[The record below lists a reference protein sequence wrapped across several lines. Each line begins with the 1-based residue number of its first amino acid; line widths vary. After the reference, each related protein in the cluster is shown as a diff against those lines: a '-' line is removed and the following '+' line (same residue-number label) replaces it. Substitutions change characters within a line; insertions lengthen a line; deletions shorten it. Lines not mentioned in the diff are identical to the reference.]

1 LFNYIKKHVFAK
13 IGLLFFAASLCVVFS
28 SYYLSINWIN
38 LEKDDIL
45 DAQEAFFLYKFVES
59 WGVNPDTSLIANEL
73 NNIKIK
79 GMIYALD
86 GDTLCENDTLLLWS
100 NLKNPI
106 SPCNYLSYSDAD
118 YFKDIY
124 DIHFEERVSFGEFF
138 FEERLLQTAYV
149 EFPPFKYFLIG
160 DYNYV
165 APLDLYTFF
174 PSLVLAF
181 TLMGLLF
188 LVLRS
193 FLFPLNLIEK
203 RIKSLERGDLDS
215 TIPVV
220 GHDELAVLTQNFNKL
235 TLDIKRLLKQKERL
249 LSDVSHELRSP
260 LAKIKL
266 AIAMLPDHAKKI
278 SVDKQI
284 KTLDSLITNILL
296 SDKMASAYSNL
307 NLEKISIDVLINKS
321 LDLTSIKNI
330 ELDIDKKMVLT
341 VDVVKS
347 SIAIKNLI
355 ENAFKYSSKDSAV
368 CVSAQKSLDENI
380 ISVVDSG
387 PGIPEEQIKKI
398 TKAFVRIP
406 GSKESGFGLGLSIC
420 QKVMVAHGGFLKIKN
435 IKTGGA
441 CFSLH
446 FPADK

>member
-1 LFNYIKKHVFAK
+1 MLNYIKKHVFAK

-45 DAQEAFFLYKFVES
+45 DAQEAFFLYKFAES
-59 WGVNPDTSLIANEL
+59 WGSSPDTSLIAEEL

-106 SPCNYLSYSDAD
+106 SPCNYLSYSDTD
-118 YFKDIY
+118 YFQDMY
-124 DIHFEERVSFGEFF
+124 GVHFEERVSFGEFF
-138 FEERLLQTAYV
+138 FEERLLQTAYI
-149 EFPPFKYFLIG
+149 EFPPFKYFLIA
-160 DYNYV
+160 DYV
-165 APLDLYTFF
+165 APLDFYTLF

-181 TLMGLLF
+181 ALMTLLF
-188 LVLRS
+188 LVVRK

-203 RIKSLERGDLDS
+203 RIKGLERGDLDS

-220 GHDELAVLTQNFNKL
+220 GSDELAVLTQNFNKL
-235 TLDIKRLLKQKERL
+235 TLDIKQLLKQKERL

-266 AIAMLPDHAKKI
+266 AIAMLPNHAKKTSI
-278 SVDKQI
+278 DRQI

-307 NLEKISIDVLINKS
+307 NIEQIRIDVLIKKS
-321 LDLTSIKNI
+321 LELTSIKNI
-330 ELDIDKKMVLT
+330 KIDIDKKMKLR

-355 ENAFKYSSKDSAV
+355 ENAFKYSPKDSTIYI
-368 CVSAQKSLDENI
+368 KSKKTSDKNI
-380 ISVVDSG
+380 ISVLDSG
-387 PGIPEEQIKKI
+387 PGIPQKHIEKI

-420 QKVMVAHGGFLKIKN
+420 HKVMVAHGGFLKIKN
-435 IKTGGA
+435 IKEGGA

-446 FPADK
+446 FPVDK

>member
-38 LEKDDIL
+38 LEKDDVL
-45 DAQEAFFLYKFVES
+45 DAQEAFFLYKFVEAL
-59 WGVNPDTSLIANEL
+59 GVSPDTSLIAEEL

-106 SPCNYLSYSDAD
+106 SPCNYLSYSDTE

-124 DIHFEERVSFGEFF
+124 DIRFEERISFGEFF
-138 FEERLLQTAYV
+138 FEERLLQTAYI
-149 EFPPFKYFLIG
+149 EFPPLKYFLIT
-160 DYNYV
+160 DYV
-165 APLDLYTFF
+165 APLDLYTLF
-174 PSLVLAF
+174 PSLLLAF
-181 TLMGLLF
+181 ALMSVLF
-188 LVLRS
+188 LVMRR

-203 RIKSLERGDLDS
+203 RIRSLEKGDLDS

-220 GHDELAVLTQNFNKL
+220 GNDELAVLTQNFNKL
-235 TLDIKRLLKQKERL
+235 TLDIKKLLKQKERL
-249 LSDVSHELRSP
+249 LLDVSHELRSP

-266 AIAMLPDHAKKI
+266 AVALLPEHAKKFSI
-278 SVDKQI
+278 DRQI

-307 NLEKISIDVLINKS
+307 NIEQIGVGSLINKS
-321 LDLTSIKNI
+321 LELTSIKNVEI
-330 ELDIDKKMVLT
+330 NISEKMVLS

-355 ENAFKYSSKDSAV
+355 ENAFKYSPKSSKIYV
-368 CVSAQKSLDENI
+368 KSKKTKDEHI
-380 ISVVDSG
+380 ISIIDSG
-387 PGIPEEQIKKI
+387 PGIPKKHIEEI

-420 QKVMVAHGGFLKIKN
+420 HKVMVAHGGFLKIENLEK
-435 IKTGGA
+435 GGA

-446 FPADK
+446 FPAGK

>member
-1 LFNYIKKHVFAK
+1 MFTYIKKHVFAK

-59 WGVNPDTSLIANEL
+59 WGSTPDTSLIANEL

-106 SPCNYLSYSDAD
+106 SPCNYLSYSDTE
-118 YFKDIY
+118 YFNDIY
-124 DIHFEERVSFGEFF
+124 DIHFKERVSFGEFF
-138 FEERLLQTAYV
+138 FEERLLQTAYI
-149 EFPPFKYFLIG
+149 EFPPFKYFLIA
-160 DYNYV
+160 DYV
-165 APLDLYTFF
+165 APLDLYTLF
-174 PSLVLAF
+174 PSLILAF
-181 TLMGLLF
+181 ALMTLLF
-188 LVLRS
+188 LVVRR

-203 RIKSLERGDLDS
+203 RIKGLEQGDLDS

-235 TLDIKRLLKQKERL
+235 TLDIKQLLKQKERL

-266 AIAMLPDHAKKI
+266 AIAMLPEHAKKTSI
-278 SVDKQI
+278 DRQI

-307 NLEKISIDVLINKS
+307 KIERVAVGLLVNKS
-321 LDLTSIKNI
+321 LELTSIKNI
-330 ELDIDKKMVLT
+330 NVDVDETIILS

-355 ENAFKYSSKDSAV
+355 ENAFKYSPKGSNIYV
-368 CVSAQKSLDENI
+368 HAQKTLDENI

-387 PGIPEEQIKKI
+387 PGIPKEHIEKI

-420 QKVMVAHGGFLKIKN
+420 HKVMVAHGGFLKIKN
-435 IKTGGA
+435 MEKGGA

-446 FPADK
+446 FPVDK